1 MGVSDTNGICI
12 GPEDM
17 SGLKMQIDDL
27 PQYENMGTNGK
38 IAGGP
43 PPDVCKIATQVICG
57 LTGGSGL
64 KVCKKVDTSVPH
76 KARGDKMELIQS
88 TASDSTPNSADRAL
102 SKSKKLAAEAAYS
115 SGVIATETAAEKKD
129 SAEAA
134 KLNGEQEK
142 LTAAAQKENREQKEA
157 LAAAGKS
164 ATQQSKA
171 ASKATKEAV
180 KKSEAV
186 QKKYKD
192 EVAAIA
198 AAGVKATDKAKARV
212 AATKKAVE
220 AAANAVKAEEGKQ
233 TAIAAAEGATKGKLQ
248 DEMDAAG
255 KAFTGKMKALGE
267 EKKESEAGFSK
278 EAKKI
283 NAANLKRVLKNKE
296 EETKMKKVLSDEVA
310 ANKKDE
316 EAEKAKIAKDDKEA
330 QDALAKV
337 NRAKD
342 KVAKATLDAENAR
355 RGKEK
360 DAKDAKEVESKDI
373 FKKASAKA
381 ADLKA
386 KAVKAEDAVKESI
399 AQGAEEA
406 KEEAATNEA
415 EDAEDD
421 AEAECATDG
430 SECQE
435 CVNTGEDKEKCTCEK
450 VSEAHGPFIDDVDG
464 FSCSSTKPVADAVWY
479 HVSEAQPPTPLVAE
493 DQDMCDKIEEDAT
506 GILKGAFDSHDF
518 PLEVVACD
526 QDSTFEQKLG
536 LINKVFE
543 HAAVCVPYCFPGTA
557 TMTDDNVADS
567 NGICIGP
574 EDMKA
579 LKDQIDNT
587 VQSHDDT
594 PTGTNGWMGSG
605 PEPDLC
611 KMARNLMCG
620 LEAGSGL
627 PECAAVDTSE
637 AVDTVGYGDDEDH
650 EDHDHEDHEDHEDH
664 DHEDHEDHDHEDHED
679 HEPPSYSS

>member
-220 AAANAVKAEEGKQ
+220 AAANAVKAEEG
-233 TAIAAAEGATKGKLQ
+233 ATKGKLQ

-360 DAKDAKEVESKDI
+360 DAKDAKEVETKDI

-381 ADLKA
+381 AALK
-386 KAVKAEDAVKESI
+386 VKAD
-399 AQGAEEA
+399 QAEEEFKKSEA
-406 KEEAATNEA
+406 QSASEQEEENKSNKV
-415 EDAEDD
+415 EDQEDD
-421 AEAECATDG
+421 DMAECATDG
-430 SECQE
+430 SECLS
-435 CVNTGEDKEKCTCEK
+435 CVKNGEDKEKCECKK
-450 VSEAHGPFIDDVDG
+450 VGDDGPFIGAD
-464 FSCSSTKPVADAVWY
+464 FYSCTDTKTAADSDKNDQSGNNWAAV
-479 HVSEAQPPTPLVAE
+479 SAPLPKTPLVAA
-493 DQDMCDKIEEDAT
+493 DQEKCDKIEEDAT
-506 GILKGAFDSHDF
+506 GVLKDAFDSGADC
-518 PLEVVACD
+518 PVLSVAC
-526 QDSTFEQKLG
+526 SKMSFEDKTAA
-536 LINKVFE
+536 FE
-543 HAAVCVPYCFPGTA
+543 EAFAHAAACKPFCFPGTS
-557 TMTDDNVADS
+557 TETDDGVSDT

-574 EDMKA
+574 EDMSG
-579 LKDQIDNT
+579 LKMQIDDLPQYENM
-587 VQSHDDT
+587 
-594 PTGTNGWMGSG
+594 GTNGKIAGG
-605 PEPDLC
+605 PPPDVC
-611 KMARNLMCG
+611 KIATQVICG
-620 LEAGSGL
+620 LTGGCGL
-627 PECAAVDTSE
+627 N
-637 AVDTVGYGDDEDH
+637 
-650 EDHDHEDHEDHEDH
+650 
-664 DHEDHEDHDHEDHED
+664 
-679 HEPPSYSS
+679 

>member
-1 MGVSDTNGICI
+1 M
-12 GPEDM
+12 
-17 SGLKMQIDDL
+17 
-27 PQYENMGTNGK
+27 
-38 IAGGP
+38 
-43 PPDVCKIATQVICG
+43 
-57 LTGGSGL
+57 
-64 KVCKKVDTSVPH
+64 
-76 KARGDKMELIQS
+76 
-88 TASDSTPNSADRAL
+88 
-102 SKSKKLAAEAAYS
+102 
-115 SGVIATETAAEKKD
+115 
-129 SAEAA
+129 
-134 KLNGEQEK
+134 
-142 LTAAAQKENREQKEA
+142 
-157 LAAAGKS
+157 
-164 ATQQSKA
+164 
-171 ASKATKEAV
+171 
-180 KKSEAV
+180 
-186 QKKYKD
+186 
-192 EVAAIA
+192 
-198 AAGVKATDKAKARV
+198 KAKAK
-212 AATKKAVE
+212 TDKKLKAE
-220 AAANAVKAEEGKQ
+220 LKALEDKAAA
-233 TAIAAAEGATKGKLQ
+233 
-248 DEMDAAG
+248 D
-255 KAFTGKMKALGE
+255 
-267 EKKESEAGFSK
+267 KKE
-278 EAKKI
+278 
-283 NAANLKRVLKNKE
+283 
-296 EETKMKKVLSDEVA
+296 M
-310 ANKKDE
+310 

-337 NRAKD
+337 NEAKD
-342 KVAKATLDAENAR
+342 KVAKATKDAENAR

-386 KAVKAEDAVKESI
+386 KAVKA
-399 AQGAEEA
+399 
-406 KEEAATNEA
+406 
-415 EDAEDD
+415 DD

-479 HVSEAQPPTPLVAE
+479 HVSEAQPPTPLVAD

-611 KMARNLMCG
+611 KMARNSMCG

-650 EDHDHEDHEDHEDH
+650 EDHDHEDHEDHDH
-664 DHEDHEDHDHEDHED
+664 EDHEDHEDHDHEDHED